1 MLSLPVPA
9 RREDTV
15 ARGEFGAWI
24 VKHIDRWLAFCRS
37 LGLGVEHME
46 DIVLVTGCH
55 RTRSYTN
62 VTFSETR
69 DGAQVSFGV
78 QVGVS
83 GADITWQLS
92 REQIRGVVLN
102 CGPSGDVR
110 PCSSSDHYDGQP

>member
-9 RREDTV
+9 RREDTI
-15 ARGEFGAWI
+15 ARGKFGAWI
-24 VKHIDRWLAFCRS
+24 VKHVDSWLAFCRS
-37 LGLGVEHME
+37 LGLGVERLE

-62 VTFSETR
+62 VAFSESR

-78 QVGVS
+78 RVGVS
-83 GADITWQLS
+83 GADITWQFS
-92 REQIRGVVLN
+92 REQIGGVALN

-110 PCSSSDHYDGQP
+110 PCSPSDHSDGQP